1 MLEHIDKQLFLFVNS
16 AHSPFW
22 DPIMYFLSRL
32 VVWIP
37 LYLAILIYLGFKYK
51 RRFLIL
57 ILFIAAAITL
67 SDQISLVLKNI
78 TLRLRPCH
86 DPSLEGLVHLVK
98 GECGGMYSFVSSHA
112 ANTFNVALLSLLLIR
127 KTWYSVIILLW
138 SSSIGYSRI
147 YIGVHFPGD
156 VLAGAILGALIG
168 WMMYII
174 FDLIVTRKNPGEL
187 TPNPPGG
194 AS

>member
-37 LYLAILIYLGFKYK
+37 LYLVLLIYLGFKYK

-127 KTWYSVIILLW
+127 KTWYSVFILLW
-138 SSSIGYSRI
+138 SSSISYSRI
-147 YIGVHFPGD
+147 YLGVHFPGD

-168 WMMYII
+168 WMMYIM